1 MKFKVYTPEGKEDKD
16 KEFDIPSFDGKQ
28 GLQALKDVIVAYQA
42 NCRQGNG
49 SAKTRAQ
56 VKGSGKKIYRQKG
69 TGNARHGDK
78 QAPIFVGGGV
88 AHPPKPKDWSK
99 QINKKVKQVALKRAV
114 FDRANSGDISLMQGF
129 DAKTPKTKAF
139 ASVVDKVYPE
149 GSVLLVDN
157 TFEDNALLA
166 TRNIE
171 RVHVVD
177 ASSVNAWD
185 LVRFSKLL
193 ISEAGLEAIL
203 KRIAA

>member
-1 MKFKVYTPEGKEDKD
+1 MKFKVYTPEGNADTE
-16 KEFDIPSFDGKQ
+16 KEFDIPSFEGIQ

-42 NCRQGNG
+42 NCRQGN
-49 SAKTRAQ
+49 SSSKTRAQ

-88 AHPPKPKDWSK
+88 AHGPKPKDWSK
-99 QINKKVKQVALKRAV
+99 QLNKKVRQVALKRAV
-114 FDRANSGDISLMQGF
+114 FDRAHAGDISLIQGF
-129 DAKTPKTKAF
+129 FAKTPKTKDF
-139 ASVVDKVYPE
+139 ASIINKVQPK

-157 TFEDNALLA
+157 QFEDNALLA

-177 ASSVNAWD
+177 AHSVNAWD
-185 LVRFSKLL
+185 LTRFKTLL
-193 ISEAGLEAIL
+193 ISEAGLEVIL
-203 KRIAA
+203 GRVA